1 MVMEIILSLAYTT
14 FFVFLIQKIRFFE
27 LSGIS
32 KKWVT
37 GAFLLKVIAG
47 FAVWAIYTFYYTDRA
62 TSDIYKYFDDSKVIF
77 DALKS
82 NPSHYLA
89 MLTGIGN
96 DGGDYNQYYNQM
108 NFWARAHDTNVL
120 NDSHTIIRF
129 NALVRLFSMG
139 YFNVHTVFMCFLS
152 FIGLVAIYKTF
163 SEFLIDKK
171 KELFFVV
178 FLIPSVLFWGSG
190 VLKEGILFF
199 ALGLMI
205 YFFNRLFEFKATI
218 VVISMA
224 FLLGFSKFYVW
235 LSLLPGLLFLLWIN
249 KTNAQKVGLKFIA
262 VVVVLATI
270 GFNIDRIIN
279 IQNPLVTLSQ
289 KQLEFNKLA
298 SGEMTDMTGKPIP
311 VANSAI
317 HINKLEPTFFSFV
330 KNIPQAVSNVLLRP
344 FPWKMNSIMLLMAGF
359 ENMLII
365 AIMLLC
371 LYFMLPFKQLPWHL
385 ILFCLSFVLLQF
397 IVIGETTPI
406 IGAIAR
412 YRTPTL
418 PFLLI
423 AFLLVL
429 DKQKLVSKLHFL
441 KRILN

>member
-1 MVMEIILSLAYTT
+1 MEIILSLAYTT

-96 DGGDYNQYYNQM
+96 DGADFNQYYYQM

-178 FLIPSVLFWGSG
+178 FLLPSVLFWGSG

-199 ALGLMI
+199 ALGVMI
-205 YFFNRLFEFKATI
+205 YNFNRLFELKAFII
-218 VVISMA
+218 VVS
-224 FLLGFSKFYVW
+224 
-235 LSLLPGLLFLLWIN
+235 
-249 KTNAQKVGLKFIA
+249 
-262 VVVVLATI
+262 
-270 GFNIDRIIN
+270 
-279 IQNPLVTLSQ
+279 
-289 KQLEFNKLA
+289 
-298 SGEMTDMTGKPIP
+298 
-311 VANSAI
+311 
-317 HINKLEPTFFSFV
+317 
-330 KNIPQAVSNVLLRP
+330 
-344 FPWKMNSIMLLMAGF
+344 
-359 ENMLII
+359 
-365 AIMLLC
+365 
-371 LYFMLPFKQLPWHL
+371 
-385 ILFCLSFVLLQF
+385 
-397 IVIGETTPI
+397 
-406 IGAIAR
+406 
-412 YRTPTL
+412 
-418 PFLLI
+418 
-423 AFLLVL
+423 
-429 DKQKLVSKLHFL
+429 
-441 KRILN
+441 